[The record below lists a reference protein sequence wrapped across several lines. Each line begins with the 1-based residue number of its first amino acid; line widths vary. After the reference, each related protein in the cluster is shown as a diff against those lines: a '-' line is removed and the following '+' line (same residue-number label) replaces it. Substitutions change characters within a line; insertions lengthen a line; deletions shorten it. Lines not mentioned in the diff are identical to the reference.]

1 MKGANIGGS
10 SRLVAAMA
18 KKVIRVDVTS
28 DTICPWC
35 FIGKKHLEQ
44 AIAASTDRYDVE
56 VKWHPFFLNPDASVE
71 GVNKMEHYKSKF
83 GEGRMQM
90 ILDRVGGA
98 FANLGYKYSMG
109 GKTGST
115 LDSHRLLE
123 LAGRQS
129 LEKQNALV
137 EQLFLNFFTQEK
149 YIGDRS
155 VLVAAAEKAGV
166 EGAREFL
173 EDPQAGLK
181 EVLAE
186 ERKFRRGVSGVPHF
200 VIDGRYQISGAQPLE
215 AFLEAFEVAAK
226 SRKSEANDAPTGA
239 CTWDGCQ

>member
-1 MKGANIGGS
+1 MG
-10 SRLVAAMA
+10 R
-18 KKVIRVDVTS
+18 KVIRVDVTS

-44 AIAASTDRYDVE
+44 AIGASKDKYDVQ
-56 VKWHPFFLNPDASVE
+56 VKWHPFFLNPNAPVE
-71 GVNKMEHYKSKF
+71 GVNKAEYYKSKF

-109 GKTGST
+109 GMTGST
-115 LDSHRLLE
+115 LDSHRLLWH
-123 LAGRQS
+123 AGRQS
-129 LEKQNALV
+129 LDKQNALA
-137 EQLFLNFFTQEK
+137 EELFLNFFTQEK
-149 YIGDRS
+149 YLGDKQ
-155 VLVAAAEKAGV
+155 VLVAAADKVGV
-166 EGAREFL
+166 EGSREFL
-173 EDPQAGLK
+173 DDPQAGLK

-200 VIDGRYQISGAQPLE
+200 VIDGRYQISGAQPPE

-226 SRKSEANDAPTGA
+226 SHKSDASGAPTGA
-239 CTWDGCQ
+239 CTQDGCQ

>member
-1 MKGANIGGS
+1 
-10 SRLVAAMA
+10 MA

-44 AIAASTDRYDVE
+44 AIAASKDRYDVE
-56 VKWHPFFLNPDASVE
+56 VKWHPFFLNPEAPLE
-71 GVNKMEHYKSKF
+71 GVNKMEHYKAKF
-83 GEGRMQM
+83 GAGRMQM
-90 ILDRVGGA
+90 IIDRVGGA

-115 LDSHRLLE
+115 LESHRLIE
-123 LAGRQS
+123 LAGRQG
-129 LEKQNALV
+129 LEKQNAVV
-137 EQLFLNFFTQEK
+137 EELFLNFFTQEK
-149 YIGDRS
+149 YIGDREI
-155 VLVAAAEKAGV
+155 LVAAAEKVGV

-181 EVLAE
+181 EVLTE

-200 VIDGRYQISGAQPLE
+200 VIDGWYQISGAQLPE

-226 SRKSEANDAPTGA
+226 NRKPEADSATTGA
-239 CTWDGCQ
+239 CTRDGCH